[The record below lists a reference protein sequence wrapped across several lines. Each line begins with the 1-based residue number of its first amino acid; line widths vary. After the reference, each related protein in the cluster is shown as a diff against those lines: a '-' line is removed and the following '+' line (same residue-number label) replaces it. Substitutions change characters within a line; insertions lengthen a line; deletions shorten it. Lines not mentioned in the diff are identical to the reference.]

1 MGSQAT
7 SVRERSVW
15 RVCSTDSSRCAA
27 AWAWIS
33 FFGVPSSLYR
43 CWLPSGD
50 VMKDL
55 RLARSMGHVPDA
67 VVSGSAHSMVLMAV
81 SRAQGL
87 YNDFL
92 RQGADMF
99 S

>member
-1 MGSQAT
+1 
-7 SVRERSVW
+7 
-15 RVCSTDSSRCAA
+15 
-27 AWAWIS
+27 
-33 FFGVPSSLYR
+33 
-43 CWLPSGD
+43 
-50 VMKDL
+50 MKDL